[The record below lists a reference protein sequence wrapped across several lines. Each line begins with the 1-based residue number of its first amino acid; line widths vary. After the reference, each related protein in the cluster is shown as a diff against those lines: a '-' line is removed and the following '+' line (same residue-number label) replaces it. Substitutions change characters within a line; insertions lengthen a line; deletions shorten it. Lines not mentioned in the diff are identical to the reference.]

1 MAVVYRGPHV
11 VVSDEAV
18 EVLDAGRLYR
28 YAIRHLTS
36 VNIFLEPRARDASP
50 WLWASVLALV
60 AGVAAVAVDY
70 RLALALVGMAV
81 IAAVVYA
88 NLRNERP
95 GHWHLIGV
103 YKGVTRTLFSST
115 DRREF
120 EQMCRGLRRALERND
135 DKTAA

>member
-11 VVSDEAV
+11 VVTDEAV
-18 EVLDAGRLYR
+18 EVLDAGRIHR
-28 YAIRHLTS
+28 YAIKHLTS
-36 VNIFLEPRARDASP
+36 VNVFLEPRGRDASA
-50 WLWASVLALV
+50 WLWASVLALL

-81 IAAVVYA
+81 IAAIVYA
-88 NLRNERP
+88 NVRHERP
-95 GHWHLIGV
+95 GGWHLIGV

-135 DKTAA
+135 DKMAA